1 MSRVETTKINKDG
14 LRYKSKEGGT
24 PFGGSSNIGT
34 MNCYKCG
41 LCVSL
46 AERNDLAISTAE
58 MDVARRQFIAGEL
71 VLDGIRYAPNPERDA
86 ALKRALGQR
95 LKLMRL
101 VPPPLPLKAR
111 LT

>member
-41 LCVSL
+41 LHKT
-46 AERNDLAISTAE
+46 RNLGTFN
-58 MDVARRQFIAGEL
+58 RL
-71 VLDGIRYAPNPERDA
+71 
-86 ALKRALGQR
+86 LGQSMFMCGDCVNAKS
-95 LKLMRL
+95 LKTN
-101 VPPPLPLKAR
+101 K
-111 LT
+111 